1 MTDPESLP
9 ARRYLL
15 GEANDEER
23 MRVER
28 QYFADAG
35 ALERM
40 EAAEE
45 ELIEDYVADRLSSE
59 QRAQFERAF
68 LSVPHRR
75 ARVATIRALMRA
87 ASADARVP
95 ADNRSAPARAQPPLL
110 RRLSLAAAAIL
121 LIAAG
126 TWWVFGVSRGRP
138 TAERPQVAESSAPA
152 ASAPA
157 ARSSPRV
164 FAVSISPSATRSAGE
179 AGGIAVPDGTDRVEL
194 RLEAE
199 PGDAR
204 VERARAVVRTVTGDE
219 IWRGPAA
226 TPSDL
231 PPGIAARVDLPAAQL
246 RPDDYVITLFT
257 ATPSGVEREAYRYFL
272 RVLAR

>member
-1 MTDPESLP
+1 MTDRESLP

-59 QRAQFERAF
+59 ERSRFERAF

-75 ARVATIRALMRA
+75 ARVATIRALMIA
-87 ASADARVP
+87 APPDARVP
-95 ADNRSAPARAQPPLL
+95 AGHPSAPARARFGL
-110 RRLSLAAAAIL
+110 RARLALAAAAVV
-121 LIAAG
+121 LIAG
-126 TWWVFGVSRGRP
+126 TWWVLDVSRARRG
-138 TAERPQVAESSAPA
+138 ADRPQMTASSAPA
-152 ASAPA
+152 AKAPQ

-164 FAVSISPSATRSAGE
+164 FAVSLSPGATRSAGD
-179 AGGIAVPDGTDRVEL
+179 AAAIAVPDGTDSVEL

-199 PGDAR
+199 PGDAHL
-204 VERARAVVRTVTGDE
+204 ERARAVVRTVTGDE

-231 PPGIAARVDLPAAQL
+231 PIGIAARVELPAARL
-246 RPDDYVITLFT
+246 RADDYVVTLFA
-257 ATPSGVEREAYRYFL
+257 ATPNGVEREAYRYFL